1 MQEYVSIEDIRQA
14 YIDCC
19 KHKTSTDDC
28 VSYQAEAIINN
39 YQLYADLNRM
49 AYEIG
54 PSKTF
59 CVTRPK
65 LREVFC
71 AQFRDRVVH
80 HLLALKFGDILE
92 GELIDS
98 AFACRKGKGVLYGV
112 EQVKAQMERVSE
124 GYTREAWVLKC
135 DLQGFFMSI
144 DRKMLYDKLERLIR
158 VKYRGKDIEWW
169 LWLWKIVVLHDPT
182 KNCVKVGN
190 LKLFDILPKN
200 KSLFTC
206 GKDKGL
212 PIGNLPS
219 QLLANLLLSDFDKMM
234 VSAVGTDGGYGRY
247 VDDFI
252 VISRDRRLLHRIL
265 QEGRVYLRDEL
276 GLTLHPRK
284 ISLQRV
290 SNGVRFIGT
299 MIRPHRLVPNRQ
311 TVERLY
317 AVIDE
322 LGMIENPTKR
332 VLKRYVGRINSLMG
346 LLVHY
351 DTYNVRRKAW
361 TMMPH
366 KDRLYCKNMKV
377 IKIMNK
383 FKV

>member
-28 VSYQAEAIINN
+28 VNYQAEAIINN
-39 YQLYADLNRM
+39 YQLYEDLNQM
-49 AYEIG
+49 TYEIG
-54 PSKTF
+54 PSKAF

-80 HLLALKFGDILE
+80 HLLALKFVDILE
-92 GELIDS
+92 GELTDS

-234 VSAVGTDGGYGRY
+234 VSAVGADGGYGRY

-252 VISRDRRLLHRIL
+252 VISRDRRLLHHIL

-322 LGMIENPTKR
+322 LGMIENPTKQ

-346 LLVHY
+346 LLVYCDSYH
-351 DTYNVRRKAW
+351 VRRKAW

>member
-39 YQLYADLNRM
+39 YQLYVDLNRLT
-49 AYEIG
+49 YEIG
-54 PSKTF
+54 PSKAF

-80 HLLALKFGDILE
+80 HLLSLKFGDILE
-92 GELIDS
+92 GELTDS
-98 AFACRKGKGVLYGV
+98 AFACRQGKGVLYGV

-190 LKLFDILPKN
+190 LKLFDILPK
-200 KSLFTC
+200 K
-206 GKDKGL
+206 
-212 PIGNLPS
+212 
-219 QLLANLLLSDFDKMM
+219 
-234 VSAVGTDGGYGRY
+234 
-247 VDDFI
+247 
-252 VISRDRRLLHRIL
+252 
-265 QEGRVYLRDEL
+265 
-276 GLTLHPRK
+276 
-284 ISLQRV
+284 
-290 SNGVRFIGT
+290 
-299 MIRPHRLVPNRQ
+299 
-311 TVERLY
+311 
-317 AVIDE
+317 
-322 LGMIENPTKR
+322 
-332 VLKRYVGRINSLMG
+332 
-346 LLVHY
+346 
-351 DTYNVRRKAW
+351 
-361 TMMPH
+361 
-366 KDRLYCKNMKV
+366 
-377 IKIMNK
+377 
-383 FKV
+383 

>member
-39 YQLYADLNRM
+39 YQLYVDLNRLT
-49 AYEIG
+49 YEIG
-54 PSKTF
+54 PSKAF

-80 HLLALKFGDILE
+80 HLLSLKFGDILE
-92 GELIDS
+92 GELTDS
-98 AFACRKGKGVLYGV
+98 AFACRQGKGVLYGV

-124 GYTREAWVLKC
+124 GYTQEAWVLKC

-206 GKDKGL
+206 DKDKGL

-234 VSAVGTDGGYGRY
+234 VSAGRYGRWIWQIY
-247 VDDFI
+247 G
-252 VISRDRRLLHRIL
+252 RLHRH
-265 QEGRVYLRDEL
+265 QQG
-276 GLTLHPRK
+276 
-284 ISLQRV
+284 
-290 SNGVRFIGT
+290 
-299 MIRPHRLVPNRQ
+299 
-311 TVERLY
+311 
-317 AVIDE
+317 
-322 LGMIENPTKR
+322 
-332 VLKRYVGRINSLMG
+332 
-346 LLVHY
+346 
-351 DTYNVRRKAW
+351 
-361 TMMPH
+361 
-366 KDRLYCKNMKV
+366 
-377 IKIMNK
+377 
-383 FKV
+383 